1 MVKIFV
7 TGDNHIGRKYDRYP
21 EIKEKLIESRFDCL
35 KDMVIKAEN
44 EGCDFFVI
52 TGDLFDNNNSIRVGD
67 VKRVVKIL
75 SVFNGRV
82 LVLPGNHDYY
92 TGDNKVWRDFENA
105 LSSMDHNIIILNEFR
120 AYSFDDVGDKDIK
133 IFPAFCQAKHSEENN
148 LGWIKNSDIEVAEDI
163 NIGIAHGAL
172 KGITPDMREEYF
184 LMSERELM
192 DIPVD
197 VWLIGHTHIAYP
209 ADLDVIK
216 ETTGYKI
223 FNAGTHEQTDL
234 HNNSEGNCFIIRIEK
249 TDGKATVYA
258 KKYISGKIR
267 YYDIKVQLGTG
278 KSLREA
284 LEEAVEGCI
293 KNSVVRVNI
302 SGTIPKIEYE
312 DRNKIYEEMLGQY
325 LAYEVNDHEL
335 SEEITLDTIRA
346 EFAETSFAAQFM
358 EQLINDPVELQMAY
372 TMLHECMEG

>member
-133 IFPAFCQAKHSEENN
+133 IFPAFCQDKHSEENN

-234 HNNSEGNCFIIRIEK
+234 HNNSEGNGFIIRIEK

-284 LEEAVEGCI
+284 LEEAAEGCI

-312 DRNKIYEEMLGQY
+312 DRNKIYEEMLGHY
-325 LAYEVNDHEL
+325 LFYEVNDYEL